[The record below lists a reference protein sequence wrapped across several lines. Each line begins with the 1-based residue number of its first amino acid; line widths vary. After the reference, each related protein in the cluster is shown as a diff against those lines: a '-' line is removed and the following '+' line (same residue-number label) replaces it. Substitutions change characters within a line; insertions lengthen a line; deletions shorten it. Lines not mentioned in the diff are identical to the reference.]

1 MSALPQTHQAHSCP
15 GPSHSHSPTG
25 HPDSGR
31 WPDSLAPCAQALLSL
46 TSLRGFF
53 LSLTLLDTWHCVP
66 HSQTPV
72 YCLSHQTVSLGEA
85 EISPM
90 LFTWVSP
97 TSTWKSAWHRVG
109 NQTNRPWPHNPKW
122 KAVFRYE
129 TQQHLYLTPQ
139 SSIMCC
145 LWTHTHRASGDEQG
159 AHALNSWW
167 WGMPEEREGNQP
179 GSSRPAEPSTISVM
193 FN

>member
-53 LSLTLLDTWHCVP
+53 LSLTLPDTWHCVP

-97 TSTWKSAWHRVG
+97 TSTWKSAWRRVG

-129 TQQHLYLTPQ
+129 TQQHIFNTPKQ
-139 SSIMCC
+139 HYVLSVD
-145 LWTHTHRASGDEQG
+145 THTQSKWRWTGSTCTKFVVVR
-159 AHALNSWW
+159 HAW
-167 WGMPEEREGNQP
+167 REGGKSAREQQA
-179 GSSRPAEPSTISVM
+179 SRA
-193 FN
+193 FNNLRDV